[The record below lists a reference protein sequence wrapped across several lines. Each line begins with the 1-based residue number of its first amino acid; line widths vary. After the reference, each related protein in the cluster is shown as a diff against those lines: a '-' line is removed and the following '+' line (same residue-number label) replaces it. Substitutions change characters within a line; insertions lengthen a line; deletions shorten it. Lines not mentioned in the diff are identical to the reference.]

1 MNRSHDFTNC
11 GKEMKKENVETLDNF
26 PVKYSLYS
34 IQDIRILNHSSRIRY
49 SRAAQSSP
57 GKPQFSKWSSKNR
70 CEMKKSHR
78 LPEIRKIS
86 PYRTSILDQ
95 EIARQA
101 IGVASIAGRI
111 GRDPRVSID
120 RRAAAARL
128 NGTARIAIK

>member
-1 MNRSHDFTNC
+1 MNRSHDFTSC
-11 GKEMKKENVETLDNF
+11 EKGMKKGNFKTFDNF
-26 PVKYSLYS
+26 AIKYSLCS
-34 IQDIRILNHSSRIRY
+34 VQGIRILNHSSRIRH
-49 SRAAQSSP
+49 SRASQSSS